1 MLVSRHGVTDG
12 QPHAHD
18 LSSEHRITRWIP
30 VVDCLCGGVLS
41 SPKVE
46 IKAAFRDLAVCAQG
60 YREVAS

>member
-18 LSSEHRITRWIP
+18 LPRERLITRWIP
-30 VVDCLCGGVLS
+30 VVDCLCWAVRS
-41 SPKVE
+41 SPTAGFKTT
-46 IKAAFRDLAVCAQG
+46 FRNLAVCTEG